1 MNCFPTKYIITHV
14 PHITTH
20 ARLTP
25 IIGSL
30 AGERTPVFWNEERQ
44 IKALSVFLSHY
55 TSSSSM
61 DFYLML
67 SLRQQQSCDSFMS
80 QLFHFGL
87 RLFTPQTVVIN
98 FPTVDRV
105 GSMSQDGSVLGPQC
119 VISPQSK
126 PFMYNML
133 ITDFHT
139 LVCFVSK
146 TV

>member
-1 MNCFPTKYIITHV
+1 MNCFPTKYIITH
-14 PHITTH
+14 ITTH
-20 ARLTP
+20 AHLTP

-30 AGERTPVFWNEERQ
+30 AGERTLVFWNEQRQ
-44 IKALSVFLSHY
+44 IKALSVLLSHY
-55 TSSSSM
+55 ASSSSM

-67 SLRQQQSCDSFMS
+67 SLRQQSCDSFMS

-126 PFMYNML
+126 PFTYNML